1 MSGLPRPRLA
11 EVVVLSALAP
21 VVALGVSVALV
32 VGPRAHDADAEH
44 ADVPRSSRV
53 RVPRTPSG
61 PRPVVVAWEMSHCG
75 RPTFVLYDDGSWLR
89 DPLEN
94 DRCGDALLTG
104 RLAPLARHALHRA
117 FLDTGLASMSAEM
130 YAQDIA
136 GGNCTTIA
144 VHEGGETW
152 IATAVVGL
160 LPRRPRSIHELAMRD
175 AVMPEPGSF
184 ALPVSYVRPVPES
197 FLAANDLLVA
207 FDAPA
212 EGRTTVIPAGAEIEA
227 VLLHAL
233 GIE

>member
-1 MSGLPRPRLA
+1 MSEPPRPRVA
-11 EVVVLSALAP
+11 QVVVLSALAL
-21 VVALGVSVALV
+21 VVALGASVVLV
-32 VGPRAHDADAEH
+32 IGPRAHEGRAEH
-44 ADVPRSSRV
+44 ADTPRSPRF

-117 FLDTGLASMSAEM
+117 FLDAGLASMPAEM

-152 IATAVVGL
+152 IATGVIGL

-175 AVMPEPGSF
+175 VVMPEPGSY
-184 ALPVSYVRPVPES
+184 ALPVSYVRPVPEP

-212 EGRTTVIPAGAEIEA
+212 ERRTTVIPADAEIEA
-227 VLLHAL
+227 LLLRAL